1 MKVGPV
7 PWLFLLLLGSLW
19 RDAQQAPKNEKDC
32 GEHEYFNFKHKKC
45 CSKCPPGTYASSQ
58 CNAKSNTTCT
68 PCRSDFYTEQWNY
81 ADRCRMCFPCPKE
94 DTRLVATVNCSA
106 TTATVCECQYG
117 FVCEVNNALGKCMNC
132 KRVATPPPTM
142 EPSTDQGAPLS
153 IIIPVAIG
161 LILFACIILLL
172 FPNTRVLKRIVRAMG
187 TKKDNKSSSLV
198 DAKTE
203 QGVTQDQE
211 KLLPS
216 PSSYA
221 TIVERNKG
229 QPYGNNCPTQD
240 ATGPIQ
246 VQDDNLPFPIK
257 ETQTPETEEP

>member
-1 MKVGPV
+1 MPNCTRQSFYYEFLNLDVSHCIFFPLTLNI
-7 PWLFLLLLGSLW
+7 LFS
-19 RDAQQAPKNEKDC
+19 
-32 GEHEYFNFKHKKC
+32 
-45 CSKCPPGTYASSQ
+45 
-58 CNAKSNTTCT
+58 
-68 PCRSDFYTEQWNY
+68 
-81 ADRCRMCFPCPKE
+81 
-94 DTRLVATVNCSA
+94 
-106 TTATVCECQYG
+106 
-117 FVCEVNNALGKCMNC
+117 
-132 KRVATPPPTM
+132 PPP
-142 EPSTDQGAPLS
+142 GAPLS